1 MSDVVWKCV
10 YPYVF
15 GHSRK
20 LSLNKFFAP
29 STPSMRKGRYEKKN
43 EKKLEKKLKIM
54 KLIVATNVVAS
65 RLPERRPTGNP
76 TARANLIMAICSN
89 QLAQTMQFTKTKQFK
104 QTNWGKVGKFQ
115 NVDYFEMK
123 FRVSPNSKY

>member
-1 MSDVVWKCV
+1 
-10 YPYVF
+10 
-15 GHSRK
+15 
-20 LSLNKFFAP
+20 
-29 STPSMRKGRYEKKN
+29 
-43 EKKLEKKLKIM
+43 M

-115 NVDYFEMK
+115 KEGGGGGKIENVDYFEMK